1 MALNEQTTPSDTRII
16 LAGATG
22 DLGGRIARALLKR
35 GAGVRA
41 IVRPGSA
48 NDKVA
53 ALRKLGVSIVEADFQ
68 SIPDLVKACSGGSC
82 VVSALSGLRNVIVNS
97 QSALLQ
103 AAVEAGIPR
112 FIPSDF
118 AIDFNR
124 LPSGSNRNLDFRREF
139 GQLLDQAPIA
149 ATSVLN
155 GMFADLLT
163 GEAPFV
169 LFRFKRV
176 VYWED
181 ADQPLDF
188 TTIDNTAAFTAAAA
202 LDSSTPR
209 YLRVAGEVLSAKGL
223 KEAASQATG
232 EEFRLLRAGGLGR
245 LNTLIKITRAVMPKN
260 DEVFP
265 PWQGMQYMRD
275 MFDGR
280 GKLQP
285 LDNDRYPDIR
295 WTPVRE
301 VLSAGQSEKTT
312 EKT

>member
-1 MALNEQTTPSDTRII
+1 MPSNKQSSPDEASII

-22 DLGGRIARALLKR
+22 DLGGRIARELLQR
-35 GAGVRA
+35 GAKVRA

-48 NDKVA
+48 DKKVE
-53 ALRKLGVSIVEADFQ
+53 ALRKLGVSIVEADFR
-68 SIPDLVKACSGGSC
+68 SIPDLTQACSGGTC
-82 VVSALSGLRNVIVNS
+82 VVSALSGLRDVIVES

-103 AAVEAGIPR
+103 AAVEVGVPR

-118 AIDFNR
+118 AIDFSR
-124 LPSGSNRNLDFRREF
+124 LPGGDNRNLDFRREF
-139 GQLLDQAPIA
+139 SQLLDQAPIA

-202 LDSSTPR
+202 LDSNTPR
-209 YLRVAGEVLSAKGL
+209 YLRVAGEVLSARGL

-232 EEFRLLRAGGLGR
+232 KEFRLLRAGGLGR
-245 LNTLIKITRAVMPKN
+245 LNTLIKITRAIMPKN
-260 DEVFP
+260 EEVFP

-280 GKLQP
+280 GKLEP

-301 VLSAGQSEKTT
+301 VLSASQQEK
-312 EKT
+312 KD